1 MIRKTTLLQ
10 IMLMVTIPLFAQDIY
25 NSRETAI
32 TRAVKSVSPAVA
44 SINVVQYRQVARQSP
59 YVDPFFQYFFPYSLE
74 PKKVV
79 GSGSGVVISPDGYVM
94 TNNHVVEHASEI
106 VVTLPGGKEYPAELI
121 GADKVSDMAILKL
134 DGRDFTYAKLGN
146 SDDLIIGE
154 WVVALGNPYG
164 LFELSQ
170 QPTAT
175 VGIISATNM
184 DFGRQKGGQIFQD
197 MIQTDASINRG
208 NSGGPLV
215 NAHGEVIGIN
225 TFIYTGSDFDQGSIG
240 IGFAI
245 PINKARE
252 IAEELKNR
260 GRIDRSFSTGL
271 HVQPLTK
278 KIAGYLEIPFTEG
291 VIVVEIEDGSTAE
304 KAGLKPADVIVSVNK
319 VKVANAREIFSVIEK
334 DDLRPGDEISLEIY
348 RDGKRKKIR
357 MKLGKIEED

>member
-1 MIRKTTLLQ
+1 MNRRISILLFA
-10 IMLMVTIPLFAQDIY
+10 LMVGIPLFAQDIY
-25 NSRETAI
+25 TSRQTAI
-32 TRAVKSVSPAVA
+32 TRAVQSVSPAVA
-44 SINVVQYRQVARQSP
+44 SINVVQYRQVSRQSP
-59 YVDPFFQYFFPYSLE
+59 YADPFFQYFFPYSLE

-94 TNNHVVEHASEI
+94 TNNHVVENASEI
-106 VVTLPGGKEYPAELI
+106 IVTLPGGVEFPAELI
-121 GADKVSDMAILKL
+121 GSDKVSDLAILKL
-134 DGRDFTYAKLGN
+134 DGRDFPYAKLGN

-154 WVVALGNPYG
+154 WIIALGNPYG
-164 LFELSQ
+164 LFELSN

-175 VGIISATNM
+175 AGIVSATNM
-184 DFGRQKGGQIFQD
+184 NFGRQKGGQIFQD

-215 NAHGEVIGIN
+215 NANGEVIGIN

-245 PINKARE
+245 PINHAKE

-278 KIAGYLEIPFTEG
+278 KIAGYLDIPFAKG
-291 VIVVEIEDGSTAE
+291 VIIVEIEDGSTAG

-319 VKVANAREIFSVIEK
+319 VEISNAREIFDVIEQ
-334 DDLRPGDEISLEIY
+334 DDLRPGDKITLDVY
-348 RDGKRKKIR
+348 RDGKQKKIR
-357 MKLGKIEED
+357 MELGKIEED